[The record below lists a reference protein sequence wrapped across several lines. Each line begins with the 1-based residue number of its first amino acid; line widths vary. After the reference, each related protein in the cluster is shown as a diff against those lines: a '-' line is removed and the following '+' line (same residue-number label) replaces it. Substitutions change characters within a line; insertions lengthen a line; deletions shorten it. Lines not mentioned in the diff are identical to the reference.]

1 MIARL
6 RGELVEISGGAV
18 LLEVQGVGYE
28 LNVPEGVALQLAPIG
43 GEFTLLIRQIFR
55 EDGQFLYG
63 FLNIFQR
70 RLFDLLLTVKGC
82 GPKVALSLLS
92 MGEDLVAAAILA
104 QDPRAL
110 ARASGVGPRLGER
123 IVLELK
129 DKIQEEA
136 LLRKVAP
143 KSATPKPGDDLVEA
157 LLALGF
163 RRNEADQAA
172 ETARAEATDVE
183 GQLRVALRLLNKSQ

>member
-1 MIARL
+1 MLFR
-6 RGELVEISGGAV
+6 S
-18 LLEVQGVGYE
+18 
-28 LNVPEGVALQLAPIG
+28 GVALQLHPIG
-43 GEFTLLIRQIFR
+43 AEFTLLIRQIFR
-55 EDGQFLYG
+55 EDGVSLYG
-63 FLNIFQR
+63 FINVFQR

-82 GPKVALSLLS
+82 GPKVALSLLT
-92 MGEDLVAAAILA
+92 MGEESVASAILA

-110 ARASGVGPRLGER
+110 ARATGVGPRLGER

-143 KSATPKPGDDLVEA
+143 KPVTAKPEDDLVEA

-163 RRNEADQAA
+163 RRNEADMAA

-183 GQLRVALRLLNKSQ
+183 GQIRVALRLLNKSQ

>member
-28 LNVPEGVALQLAPIG
+28 LSVPEGVALQLAPIG

-92 MGEDLVAAAILA
+92 MGEDIVAAAILA